1 MYMPAVLKKFLIAL
15 IYFVSSI
22 LAGVAGYM
30 IIEGYNPVDALYM
43 TVITISTVGF
53 REVHPLSN
61 AGKIFTAV
69 YIIFNLVFFAY
80 LVSTVAQYIFEGEL
94 NVIFRRI
101 MTSREVSRLKN
112 HIILC
117 GFGRNGRRAAME
129 LSNSKKRFVVIEKE
143 EISLEKYPG
152 ADKKFNFI
160 IGDATQD
167 EVLKMAGI
175 ERANTIIT
183 TLPKDSENVFITL
196 TARELNPEI
205 KIISRASD
213 ENVEKKLHRAGAD
226 YVVMPDA
233 LGGYHM
239 ANIVTKP
246 FIVEFVELLSG
257 FGESDFVLEEVS
269 YLDMKQ
275 DYRDLPLSEMNI
287 RKRSGVTV
295 IGFKNHAR
303 GFIFNPEPQ
312 TVFTNRDVM
321 IILGKE
327 KSIHEFKKIY
337 TRHFKLN
344 EA

>member
-1 MYMPAVLKKFLIAL
+1 MPVVVKKLLLAFAF
-15 IYFVSSI
+15 FVISI
-22 LAGVAGYM
+22 VMGISGYM
-30 IIEGYNPVDALYM
+30 LIENYKMVDALYM

-53 REVHPLSN
+53 REVHPLSDG
-61 AGKIFTAV
+61 GKLFTAIF
-69 YIIFNLVFFAY
+69 IIFNLVFFAY
-80 LVSTVAQYIFEGEL
+80 LVSTVARYIFEGEI
-94 NVIFRRI
+94 NIIFRRI
-101 MTSREVSRLKN
+101 MRSREVSKLNN

-129 LSNSKKRFVVIEKE
+129 LSSSKKRFVVVDNE

-167 EVLKMAGI
+167 EVLKLAGI

-183 TLPKDSENVFITL
+183 TLPRDSENVFITL

-213 ENVEKKLHRAGAD
+213 ENVEKKLLRAGAN

-233 LGGYHM
+233 LGGFHM
-239 ANIVTKP
+239 AHIVTKP

-257 FGESDFVLEEVS
+257 FGDSDFMLEEIRYNEMKNEFRNLPIS
-269 YLDMKQ
+269 KLD
-275 DYRDLPLSEMNI
+275 I
-287 RKRSGVTV
+287 RKKTGTTV
-295 IGFKNHAR
+295 IGFKNHEK
-303 GFIFNPEPQ
+303 GFLFNPDPN
-312 TVFTNRDVM
+312 TIFSGHDVM

-327 KSIHEFKKIY
+327 NAIKDFKKIF
-337 TRHFKLN
+337 T
-344 EA
+344 

>member
-1 MYMPAVLKKFLIAL
+1 MPVVLKKFLIAL
-15 IYFVSSI
+15 IYFITSI
-22 LAGVAGYM
+22 LVGVGGYI
-30 IIEGYNPVDALYM
+30 IIEGYNPIDALYM
-43 TVITISTVGF
+43 TIITISTVGF
-53 REVHPLSN
+53 REVHPLSDT
-61 AGKIFTAV
+61 GKLFTAV
-69 YIIFNLVFFAY
+69 YIIFNLIFFAY
-80 LVSTVAQYIFEGEL
+80 LVSTVAHYIFEGEL
-94 NVIFRRI
+94 NRIFRRI
-101 MTSREVSRLKN
+101 MASREVSKLKN

-129 LSNSKKRFVVIEKE
+129 LSNSKKRFVIIENE
-143 EISLEKYPG
+143 EISLEKFPD

-196 TARELNPEI
+196 TARELNPGI

-257 FGESDFVLEEVS
+257 FGESDFILEEVS
-269 YLDMKQ
+269 YMEMKQ
-275 DYRDLPLSEMNI
+275 DFRDLPLSELNI
-287 RKRSGVTV
+287 RKQTGTTV
-295 IGFKNHAR
+295 IGFKNHKK

-312 TVFTNRDVM
+312 TVFTHQDVM

-327 KSIHEFKKIY
+327 KSIREFKKIY

-344 EA
+344 ET

>member
-1 MYMPAVLKKFLIAL
+1 
-15 IYFVSSI
+15 
-22 LAGVAGYM
+22 
-30 IIEGYNPVDALYM
+30 M

-53 REVHPLSN
+53 REVLPLSD
-61 AGKIFTAV
+61 AGKIFTAI
-69 YIIFNLVFFAY
+69 YIIFNLIFFAY
-80 LVSTVAQYIFEGEL
+80 LVSTVAHYIFEGEL
-94 NVIFRRI
+94 NRIFRRI
-101 MTSREVSRLKN
+101 MSSREVSKLKN
-112 HIILC
+112 HIVLC

-129 LSNSKKRFVVIEKE
+129 LSNSKKRFVIIENE
-143 EISLEKYPG
+143 EISLEKFPD

-175 ERANTIIT
+175 ERAKTIIT
-183 TLPKDSENVFITL
+183 TLPRDSENVFITL
-196 TARELNPEI
+196 TARELNPGI

-257 FGESDFVLEEVS
+257 FGESDFMLEEIT
-269 YLDMKQ
+269 YLEIRQ
-275 DYRDLPLSEMNI
+275 EYRDVPIAELNI
-287 RKRSGVTV
+287 RKKTGATV
-295 IGFKNHAR
+295 IGFKNHKL
-303 GFIFNPEPQ
+303 GFIFNPDPS
-312 TVFTNRDVM
+312 TVFSGHDVM

-327 KSIHEFKKIY
+327 QAIKDFKKTY
-337 TRHFKLN
+337 TRHLKLSGT
-344 EA
+344 